1 MILLTLSL
9 YLYGTKAIEPLDLGI
24 FVKKSNILLKK
35 YFQDDFDST
44 LTGMMGALAEIQR
57 KGDTML
63 AGIRRQ
69 REVLE
74 ELERKAEQADRRRE
88 QSEVLARQMEDE
100 KQTLE
105 AKVLELKAEKD
116 TLMGD
121 MIEDELEMFR
131 FVKTLVHVL
140 LIMTV
145 SVQSEIRSCPTLV
158 QSFREKIRTDQV

>member
-1 MILLTLSL
+1 L
-9 YLYGTKAIEPLDLGI
+9 YLNGTKAIEPLDLGI
-24 FVKKSNILLKK
+24 FVKKSNILLIK

-57 KGDTML
+57 KGGTML

-74 ELERKAEQADRRRE
+74 NLERKAEQAERRR
-88 QSEVLARQMEDE
+88 QQTEVLARHVEDE
-100 KQTLE
+100 KQKLE

-121 MIEDELEMFR
+121 MKEDEMEMFR
-131 FVKTLVHVL
+131 FVKTRLCVL

-145 SVQSEIRSCPTLV
+145 SVQSEIWSCPTLV
-158 QSFREKIRTDQV
+158 PSFREKIRTDQV